1 MDINDLIDNLFYTPP
16 KPLNSIKVSFE
27 GMENTRELFETLLT
41 IFTHGMKIH
50 YGNENNTVDLNNITE
65 EQFSKI
71 INYFLSIGIQLF
83 YHKFHILQLEEL
95 DNTYKIHSNISFK
108 YDLQD
113 SKINREEILD
123 KYKDKPTKN
132 LLIPYKQINSSNL
145 EDYKF
150 QIRVKDNV
158 FVLYFKLL

>member
-1 MDINDLIDNLFYTPP
+1 MDINDLIDNLFYTNP
-16 KPLNSIKVSFE
+16 KPPNSIKLSFE
-27 GMENTRELFETLLT
+27 GIENTIELFETLLT

-50 YGNENNTVDLNNITE
+50 YGNENNTVDLNNITV

-71 INYFLSIGIQLF
+71 IDYFLSIGIQLF

-95 DNTYKIHSNISFK
+95 DNTYKLHSNISFK

-113 SKINREEILD
+113 SIVDKEEILT
-123 KYKDKPTKN
+123 KYRDKPTKN

-150 QIRVKDNV
+150 QIRVRDNV

>member
-1 MDINDLIDNLFYTPP
+1 MDINDLIDNLFNTEP
-16 KPLNSIKVSFE
+16 KPPNSIKISFE
-27 GMENTRELFETLLT
+27 GMENIRELFETLLT

-50 YGNENNTVDLNNITE
+50 YANENNTVDLNTIS
-65 EQFSKI
+65 EQQLSKI
-71 INYFLSIGIQLF
+71 VNYFLSIGIILF

-95 DNTYKIHSNISFK
+95 DNCKKIYDNIEFK
-108 YDLQD
+108 YDLQQPID
-113 SKINREEILD
+113 DKDKILAE
-123 KYKDKPTKN
+123 YKDKPTKE